1 MKKILKQ
8 QFEALLV
15 ILLFPQL
22 FVLLYFFYPTIQGP
36 GSFGLLKQLLL
47 LGLTISQLFAPL
59 FYLLYWAVTTL
70 NREQRRAGTS
80 FLLCAFAGYLCLIVW
95 NKLIF
100 ENFSTTWGLLPLFI
114 CSGGV
119 GLYHYFKDPG
129 HIAPRKN
136 ELFLSPDA

>member
-22 FVLLYFFYPTIQGP
+22 FVLLYFFFPTIRGP

-47 LGLTISQLFAPL
+47 LGLAISQLFAPI

-70 NREQRRAGTS
+70 NKEQRRAGTS
-80 FLLCAFAGYLCLIVW
+80 FLLSAFAGYLCLIVW
-95 NKLIF
+95 NKMIF
-100 ENFSTTWGLLPLFI
+100 ESFNTTLGLIPLFI